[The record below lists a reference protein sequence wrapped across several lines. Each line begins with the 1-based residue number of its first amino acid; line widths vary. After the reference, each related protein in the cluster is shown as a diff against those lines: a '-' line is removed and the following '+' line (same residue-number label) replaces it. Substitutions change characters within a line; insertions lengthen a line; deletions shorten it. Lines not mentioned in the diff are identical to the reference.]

1 MFRRMLIAAFCISTC
16 AINGCVDSIN
26 YLASDSRLPR
36 WLTLPTGLTRP
47 DVIVIRASMEP
58 TRRGA
63 DLKVALYHA
72 DIKVALLNR
81 KYKKLA
87 EVSGKTVRL
96 GNFLLNVVNG
106 VPEITGYKAQNDEH
120 GNRMPYFYLVD
131 DPVLKR
137 KLLDEYEK
145 ELLNDKGIDYPALR
159 KELLDGN

>member
-1 MFRRMLIAAFCISTC
+1 
-16 AINGCVDSIN
+16 
-26 YLASDSRLPR
+26 
-36 WLTLPTGLTRP
+36 
-47 DVIVIRASMEP
+47 
-58 TRRGA
+58 
-63 DLKVALYHA
+63 
-72 DIKVALLNR
+72 
-81 KYKKLA
+81 
-87 EVSGKTVRL
+87 
-96 GNFLLNVVNG
+96 